1 VSGRKVK
8 EKAVQEQV
16 DQFLRYLKE
25 EKGYSDNT
33 IAAYRNDLRLFVT
46 LLNQIA
52 GEGPN
57 SWAEVNQDLIL
68 GYSAYLEEQNYASST
83 VARKVASI
91 KTFFSFL
98 RNIGLVADDLTDVLN
113 APKVEKRRPRILS
126 EEEVERLLAEPAKAI
141 TPKAQRDRALL
152 SLLCATGMR
161 VSEVI
166 TLQLEDLDIAE
177 ARIICVSRD
186 GKERQLPLTPDAFKS
201 LTSYLK
207 KSRSA
212 VLRGRREK
220 TLFLNQRGYPLT
232 RQGLWLIIK
241 SYAEAA
247 GIGSDVTPH
256 TLRHSFAVHCLVQG
270 SELQKVR
277 ELLGHANISTT
288 QVYTDIVNS
297 PGEGSEGGLER
308 V

>member
-1 VSGRKVK
+1 VAVESK

-46 LLNQIA
+46 LLDPVA
-52 GEGPN
+52 REGPN
-57 SWAEVNQDLIL
+57 SWAEVDQHLIL
-68 GYSAYLEEQNYASST
+68 EYSAYLEKQNYASST

-98 RNIGLVADDLTDVLN
+98 RAIGLVADDPTDALS
-113 APKVEKRRPRILS
+113 APRVEKRQPRILS
-126 EEEVERLLAEPAKAI
+126 EEEVEQLLAEPAKA
-141 TPKAQRDRALL
+141 TTTKAQRDWALL
-152 SLLCATGMR
+152 NLLYATGMR

-166 TLQLEDLDIAE
+166 TLQLEDLDMAK
-177 ARIICVSRD
+177 AHIICLGRD
-186 GKERQLPLTPDAFKS
+186 GKGRQLPLTPDALKS
-201 LTSYLK
+201 LAIYVEK
-207 KSRSA
+207 GRNA

-220 TLFLNQRGYPLT
+220 TLFLNQRGHPLT

-256 TLRHSFAVHCLVQG
+256 TLRHSFAVHRLAQG
-270 SELQKVR
+270 SKLQKVR
-277 ELLGHANISTT
+277 ELLGHSNISTT
-288 QVYTDIVNS
+288 QVYAQIVNS
-297 PGEGSEGGLER
+297 PAEESEDGPA
-308 V
+308 